1 MEAFAP
7 DAQIHE
13 HQMIYELSKEFRFD
27 AAHTLTRKIEVE
39 PSLRIHGHSYR
50 AEVVLRGEPD
60 PSTGMLMDL
69 GLFERSL
76 EEARN
81 GLDHRF
87 LDEINDLGPA
97 TMENLAA
104 WIWRKVKP
112 VCPNLWRVTVRRDSD
127 AGACSVFDREAA

>member
-1 MEAFAP
+1 
-7 DAQIHE
+7 
-13 HQMIYELSKEFRFD
+13 MIYELSKEFRFD
-27 AAHTLTRKIEVE
+27 AAHTLSRKVDVE

-50 AEVVLRGEPD
+50 AEVVLRGQPD

-76 EEARN
+76 EEARD

-127 AGACSVFDREAA
+127 AGACSVFGREAA

>member
-1 MEAFAP
+1 
-7 DAQIHE
+7 
-13 HQMIYELSKEFRFD
+13 MIYELSKEFRFD
-27 AAHTLTRKIEVE
+27 SAHTLSRKVDVA

-76 EEARN
+76 QEARD

-127 AGACSVFDREAA
+127 AGACSVFGREAA